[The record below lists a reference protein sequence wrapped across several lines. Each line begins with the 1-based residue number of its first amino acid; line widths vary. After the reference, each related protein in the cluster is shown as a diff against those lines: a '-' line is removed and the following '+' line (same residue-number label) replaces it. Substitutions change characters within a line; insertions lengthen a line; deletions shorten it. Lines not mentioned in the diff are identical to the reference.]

1 MNSGTADATNIS
13 WRIHVQGGVL
23 GRINE
28 TISGTIDV
36 LAPGHSTTF
45 STGMFFGFGK
55 ITITAQADEVIKTVT
70 GTQLFIFT
78 MVNT

>member
-1 MNSGTADATNIS
+1 
-13 WRIHVQGGVL
+13 
-23 GRINE
+23 
-28 TISGTIDV
+28 
-36 LAPGHSTTF
+36 
-45 STGMFFGFGK
+45 MFFGFGK